1 MGREDR
7 TISRRNGRKEKYGL
21 NTLHEVLKIE
31 MKMRGEK
38 RRVGVF
44 GEAMSHGSSAHMNG
58 FNPSHESLKG

>member
-1 MGREDR
+1 VGREDR

-38 RRVGVF
+38 
-44 GEAMSHGSSAHMNG
+44 GEL
-58 FNPSHESLKG
+58 ESLGKR